1 MIKVLFNKDL
11 NFKHKVITFAT
22 LNNKTFIVFFY
33 NLYVK
38 ILAFL
43 KIKNKSKF
51 FYIKKITDK
60 HFVINTEE
68 GIINTVVVYRCL
80 NLSSGLEWRI
90 NSLAKSYGVDY
101 FKSVFKKKKPVVID
115 IGANIGE
122 FSIFCAKRGS
132 KVFSIEHDKSVFPM
146 LKLNLDK
153 FFPNSTTSFNLSIS
167 NKTGTQNIFYDTI
180 TGGTTLIQ
188 PIEKRFFN
196 KKMDINK
203 FPPEDINKFSL
214 EDKVCDLTKSIT
226 LDDFIDENKIEF
238 IDLIKCDAEGAE
250 PEVIEGLKRN
260 LAKVDY
266 ISIDT
271 GPERNGEHTTDDVVA
286 LLKQKNFEIIKI
298 PNAEHG
304 RVVIARNK
312 IFNTIK

>member
-1 MIKVLFNKDL
+1 MFKVLFDKDL
-11 NFKHKVITFAT
+11 NLKHKFLSFVTF
-22 LNNKTFIVFFY
+22 NNKTLIIFFF

-38 ILAFL
+38 VLAFL

-51 FYIKKITDK
+51 FYVKKINNK
-60 HFVINTEE
+60 HFAVNSEE
-68 GIINTVVVYRCL
+68 GIVNTAVLYRCL

-101 FKSVFKKKKPVVID
+101 FKSIFEKKKPVIID

-122 FSIFCAKRGS
+122 FSIFCAKRSS
-132 KVFSIEHDKSVFPM
+132 KVFSIEHDKSVYPM
-146 LKLNLDK
+146 LKLNLEK
-153 FFPNSTTSFNLSIS
+153 FFPDNTASFNLSIS
-167 NKTGTQNIFYDTI
+167 NKTGIQNIFYGTL
-180 TGGTTLIQ
+180 TGSTTLIE
-188 PIEKRFFN
+188 PIEKSDFNEKMEISRFS
-196 KKMDINK
+196 
-203 FPPEDINKFSL
+203 P
-214 EDKVCDLTKSIT
+214 EDKVWDLTKSIT

>member
-1 MIKVLFNKDL
+1 MIKVLFDKDL
-11 NFKHKVITFAT
+11 NFKHKILSFAT
-22 LNNKTFIVFFY
+22 FNNKALIVIFF

-38 ILAFL
+38 VLAFL

-51 FYIKKITDK
+51 FYLKKISDK
-60 HFVINTEE
+60 HFTVNTEE
-68 GIINTVVVYRCL
+68 GIVNTTVLYRCL

-101 FKSVFKKKKPVVID
+101 FKSIFEKKKPVVID

-122 FSIFCAKRGS
+122 FSIFCAKKSS

-146 LKLNLDK
+146 LKLNIEK
-153 FFPNSTTSFNLSIS
+153 FFPDKIAAFNLSIS
-167 NKTGTQNIFYDTI
+167 NKTGIQNIFYGTL
-180 TGGTTLIQ
+180 TGSTTLIE
-188 PIEKRFFN
+188 PIEKRVFN
-196 KKMDINK
+196 EKMEINR
-203 FPPEDINKFSL
+203 FSP
-214 EDKVCDLTKSIT
+214 EDKVWDLTKSIT

-312 IFNTIK
+312 IFNSIK

>member
-1 MIKVLFNKDL
+1 MFKVLFDKDL
-11 NFKHKVITFAT
+11 NLKHKFLSFVTF
-22 LNNKTFIVFFY
+22 NNKTLIIFFF

-38 ILAFL
+38 VLAFL

-51 FYIKKITDK
+51 FYVKKINNK
-60 HFVINTEE
+60 HFAVNSEE
-68 GIINTVVVYRCL
+68 GIVNTAVLYRCL

-101 FKSVFKKKKPVVID
+101 FKSIFEKKKPVIID

-122 FSIFCAKRGS
+122 FSIFCAKRSS
-132 KVFSIEHDKSVFPM
+132 KVFSIEHDKSVYPM
-146 LKLNLDK
+146 LKLNLEK
-153 FFPNSTTSFNLSIS
+153 FFPDNTASFNLSIS
-167 NKTGTQNIFYDTI
+167 NKTGIQNIFYGTL
-180 TGGTTLIQ
+180 TGSTTLIE
-188 PIEKRFFN
+188 PIEKRDFN
-196 KKMDINK
+196 EKMEISR
-203 FPPEDINKFSL
+203 FSP
-214 EDKVCDLTKSIT
+214 EDKVWDLTKSIT

-260 LAKVDY
+260 LEKVDY